1 MLEADRQNSGSSSRT
16 PVPID
21 RAVRR
26 AFRAV
31 RRFAGNR
38 RLQILS
44 NPAFHPMTPV
54 RLPIVRSS
62 QNEGSV
68 QKRLWDSTD
77 ELHSSVDLTIAK
89 KY

>member
-26 AFRAV
+26 AFRAA

-44 NPAFHPMTPV
+44 KRVFHPMTSLQLRVV
-54 RLPIVRSS
+54 RGS
-62 QNEGSV
+62 QNEGSD
-68 QKRLWDSTD
+68 QKRLWD
-77 ELHSSVDLTIAK
+77 
-89 KY
+89 